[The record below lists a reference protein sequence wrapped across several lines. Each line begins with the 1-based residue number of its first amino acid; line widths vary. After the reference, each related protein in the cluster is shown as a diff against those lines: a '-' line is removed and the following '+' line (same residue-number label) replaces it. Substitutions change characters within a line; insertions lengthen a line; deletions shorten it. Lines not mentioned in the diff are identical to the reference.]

1 MSDITVNL
9 GFLILMP
16 VIIIVIG
23 LFLAEQCGS
32 VIAGL
37 LIVVGLLINFGLFCT
52 GE

>member
-1 MSDITVNL
+1 MSDIVVNL

-23 LFLAEQCGS
+23 LFLSEQYGS

-37 LIVVGLLINFGLFCT
+37 LIVVGLLINFGLFCS

>member
-1 MSDITVNL
+1 MFNIAADL
-9 GFLILMP
+9 GFLVLMP
-16 VIIIVIG
+16 TIIIVIG

-37 LIVVGLLINFGLFCT
+37 LIVVGLLINFGLFCS